1 MALKE
6 GYMVFHGT
14 GKNEYSLTPNFA
26 EGIVIKEIHIPSSV
40 NDYLLV
46 YIGKTL
52 MGYYSIGAD
61 PIGNNLF
68 TNEESSMEA
77 NVYNY
82 LVKREVFRPYK
93 VAEGETIIFRT
104 QNGSN
109 FDILVVYETYDS
121 ADVDPS
127 TAGGSKSGE
136 YDFVHYIYPSSVDI
150 ESVIDSTLTPSEFPA
165 FPAGQSVPAGKE
177 IHVHGI
183 IGIPVTACDTYPSP
197 TEITRTKAIK
207 FIYNRKVLFD
217 EEKIGIPF
225 YGTSSPSSAKEYGV
239 YLSQVSPCSSKDK
252 REVFLFPSPLVFAEG
267 EELDVRIVLEQV
279 AGSTIQLNSS
289 DLVIALIETVKAG
302 G

>member
-26 EGIVIKEIHIPSSV
+26 EGIVIKEIHVPSAV
-40 NDYLLV
+40 DDYLLV

-52 MGYYSIGAD
+52 MGYFSIGAD

-77 NVYNY
+77 NIYNY
-82 LVKREVFRPYK
+82 LVKREIFRPYK

-121 ADVDPS
+121 ADVDP
-127 TAGGSKSGE
+127 TTPGGSKSGE

-150 ESVIDSTLTPSEFPA
+150 ESVVDSTLTPSEFPA
-165 FPAGQSVPAGKE
+165 FPAAQSVPAGKE

-183 IGIPVTACDTYPSP
+183 IGIPATACDVHPSP
-197 TEITRTKAIK
+197 SHVTRTKAIK

-225 YGTSSPSSAKEYGV
+225 YGTSSPSDTKDYGV
-239 YLSQVSPCSSKDK
+239 YLSQISPCSSRDK

-279 AGSTIQLNSS
+279 TGSVIQLAPS

>member
-6 GYMVFHGT
+6 PYMVFHGT

-26 EGIVIKEIHIPSSV
+26 EGIVIKEIHIPSTV
-40 NDYLLV
+40 DDYLLV

-52 MGYYSIGAD
+52 MGYFSIGAD

-77 NVYNY
+77 NIYNY
-82 LVKREVFRPYK
+82 LVKREIFRPYK

-127 TAGGSKSGE
+127 TPGGSKSGE

-165 FPAGQSVPAGKE
+165 FPAAQSVPAGKE
-177 IHVHGI
+177 ILVHGI
-183 IGIPVTACDTYPSP
+183 IGIPAAACDTYPDP
-197 TEITRTKAIK
+197 NHITRTKAIK

-217 EEKIGIPF
+217 EEKVGIPF
-225 YGTSSPSSAKEYGV
+225 YGTSSPSSVKEYGV
-239 YLSQVSPCSSKDK
+239 YLSQISPCSSKDK

-267 EELDVRIVLEQV
+267 EELDVRIVLEQL
-279 AGSTIQLNSS
+279 AGSSIQLSSS
-289 DLVIALIETVKAG
+289 DLVIALIETVKSG